1 MKKKIYYAFI
11 VLLVL
16 AIFAFDQ
23 YYERKR
29 KSEIESYTEASV
41 AFSREIISGGKGTS
55 GLKFYFY
62 LNGKLIVG
70 RQYSSDR
77 YHNSLLD
84 KFYLV
89 KYDKN
94 DPIKNYI
101 YLNEEIQADSTIL
114 SKAGF
119 KYITYYDYD
128 ILTSSYVKKY
138 KWE

>member
-1 MKKKIYYAFI
+1 MKQKIHYAFI
-11 VLLVL
+11 VLLII
-16 AIFAFDQ
+16 AFFAGDQ
-23 YYERKR
+23 YSKRKR
-29 KSEIESYTEASV
+29 RIEIESYSEATI
-41 AFSREIISGGKGTS
+41 AFTREIKPGRNGSE
-55 GLKFYFY
+55 LKFYFY
-62 LNGKLIVG
+62 LNEKLIVG
-70 RQYSSDR
+70 RQYSRDR

-94 DPIKNYI
+94 NPRKNYI

-128 ILTSSYVKKY
+128 ILTSSYIKKY